1 MSLMNS
7 TASMVMI
14 LSDMSK
20 RDKMGK
26 NKISYIENAAYCN
39 FVIQNESTNA
49 LQIKSLILIM
59 PEIIKSELTPRQS
72 EILDLI
78 IFKGLTQTQVA
89 NVLGLSQPTIHSS
102 YNAAILKLRKYLYFC
117 NECIKKYSQLKE
129 AEENDKS

>member
-1 MSLMNS
+1 MEKS
-7 TASMVMI
+7 
-14 LSDMSK
+14 
-20 RDKMGK
+20 
-26 NKISYIENAAYCN
+26 KISYTENAAYCN
-39 FVIQNESTNA
+39 FAVQNESTNT

-78 IFKGLTQTQVA
+78 IFKGFTQTQAA

-117 NECIKKYSQLKE
+117 NECVKKYSQLKE
-129 AEENDKS
+129 ADNE